1 MASHPNPNPNP
12 NPYPNP
18 DPDPDPTPTP
28 TPNPDKVAYNGVALC
43 YLQKVG
49 GRWQYVSE
57 VVVHDE
63 AALMHQLGVTNL
75 TAATHPDTVATPHDC
90 RTNTPTWGWQPS
102 PAATAAATNAAAA
115 TAATAAAAA
124 ATAPWHAAPSVY
136 RIGGGGYADSLAAA
150 AAVAVAVVAEAA
162 PTTPS
167 PNAEP
172 QLGWWVFGVAG
183 QLLSLLVALTLS
195 AAFAVS
201 LYRRAADERERE
213 HALAPAE
220 EVYLRMPDGGATASK
235 PDRGPWGG
243 ARGQE

>member
-1 MASHPNPNPNP
+1 MHWHVVDGIATEGYLMTDAP
-12 NPYPNP
+12 
-18 DPDPDPTPTP
+18 
-28 TPNPDKVAYNGVALC
+28 ALF
-43 YLQKVG
+43 
-49 GRWQYVSE
+49 
-57 VVVHDE
+57 
-63 AALMHQLGVTNL
+63 AQLGIELLNR
-75 TAATHPDTVATPHDC
+75 TAAPPPCAPPLLVGAT
-90 RTNTPTWGWQPS
+90 GAAA
-102 PAATAAATNAAAA
+102 PAAAVPAAAA
-115 TAATAAAAA
+115 TAATAAAT

-150 AAVAVAVVAEAA
+150 AAVAVAVVAEAEAAAA